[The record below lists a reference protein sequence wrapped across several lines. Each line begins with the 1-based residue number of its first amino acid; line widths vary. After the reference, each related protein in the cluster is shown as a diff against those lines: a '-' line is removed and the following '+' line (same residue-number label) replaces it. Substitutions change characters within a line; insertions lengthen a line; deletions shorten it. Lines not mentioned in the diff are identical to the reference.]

1 MRPTGFPSVSVK
13 AYQIMIISG
22 LHNEILCTCGNK
34 NISWY
39 VPYVYYL
46 HILKKKF
53 AQTIMGGFLERCEAR
68 KFMAMSSQSMM
79 RSTISLT
86 SFGIK

>member
-1 MRPTGFPSVSVK
+1 
-13 AYQIMIISG
+13 MIISG
-22 LHNEILCTCGNK
+22 LHNEILCTCGSYSNK

-39 VPYVYYL
+39 MQYVYL
-46 HILKKKF
+46 HILKKTF
-53 AQTIMGGFLERCEAR
+53 AQTFMGGFLERCAAR

-79 RSTISLT
+79 WSTLALT